1 MPSCNTSCGRRSG
14 VLGSFDVVLA
24 VHPIS
29 DFPVVPAP
37 VDVLAVAR
45 QVLLEEADALRD
57 VAQAVGTTPDFGR
70 CVAAMLSLRGRIVVT
85 GVGKSAHIA
94 GKMVATF
101 NGTGTPALFMHAA
114 DAIHGDLGMI
124 QAEDFVIAISKS
136 GDTPEIK
143 VLVPLLRRKGV
154 PLAALV
160 SNADSYLARQA
171 AYVLHAPVR
180 REACPHGLA
189 PTTSTT
195 AALALGDALAVC
207 LLECRQFSAQD
218 FARLHPGGTLGKKL
232 YLTVGDLSRQ
242 NQRPQVG
249 LGAPLREVLLEIS
262 GKRLGA
268 TAVLDTAG
276 QLAGII
282 TDGDLRRMLGRGHLS
297 ELESLTAQD
306 ILTPQPATIGQD
318 DFAAEALRRMQERNI
333 TQLIV
338 LDNGQFAGFIHLHD
352 VLREGLV

>member
-1 MPSCNTSCGRRSG
+1 
-14 VLGSFDVVLA
+14 

-29 DFPVVPAP
+29 DFPVLPAP
-37 VDVLAVAR
+37 VDVPALAR

-57 VAQAVGTTPDFGR
+57 VAEAVAATPDFAR
-70 CVAAMLSLRGRIVVT
+70 CVAALLGLRGRVVAT

-94 GKMVATF
+94 SKLVATL
-101 NGTGTPALFMHAA
+101 NSTGTPALFMHAA

-171 AYVLHAPVR
+171 EYVLHAPVR
-180 REACPHGLA
+180 REACPHDLA

-195 AALALGDALAVC
+195 AAMALGDALAVC

-249 LGAPLREVLLEIS
+249 LAAPLREVLFEIS

-268 TAVLDTAG
+268 TAVLGAEG

-282 TDGDLRRMLGRGHLS
+282 TDGDLRRMLGRSQLT
-297 ELESLTAQD
+297 ELDSLTAQD
-306 ILTPQPATIGQD
+306 ILTAQPATIGQEE
-318 DFAAEALRRMQERNI
+318 FAVEALRVMQQRNI

-338 LDNGQFAGFIHLHD
+338 LESGQFAGFIHLHD
-352 VLREGLV
+352 LLREGLV

>member
-1 MPSCNTSCGRRSG
+1 
-14 VLGSFDVVLA
+14 LA

-29 DFPVVPAP
+29 DFPVLPAP
-37 VDVLAVAR
+37 VDVPALAR

-57 VAQAVGTTPDFGR
+57 VAEAVAATPDFAR
-70 CVAAMLSLRGRIVVT
+70 CVAALLGLRGRVVAT

-94 GKMVATF
+94 SKLVATL
-101 NGTGTPALFMHAA
+101 NSTGTPALFMHAA

-171 AYVLHAPVR
+171 EYVLHAPVR
-180 REACPHGLA
+180 REACPHDLA

-195 AALALGDALAVC
+195 AAMALGDALAVC

-249 LGAPLREVLLEIS
+249 LAAPLREVLFEIS

-268 TAVLDTAG
+268 TAVLGAEG

-282 TDGDLRRMLGRGHLS
+282 TDGDLRRMLGRSQLT
-297 ELESLTAQD
+297 ELDSLTAQD
-306 ILTPQPATIGQD
+306 ILTAQPATIGQEE
-318 DFAAEALRRMQERNI
+318 FAVEALRIMQQRNI

-338 LDNGQFAGFIHLHD
+338 LESGQFAGFIHLHD
-352 VLREGLV
+352 LLREGLV